1 MASEEGVML
10 LVRAQGNPNLSFI
23 ILLSIGVRT
32 ALLSLAQLK
41 QNNNNNIIVIII
53 IFVIMIRIKT
63 KHKLEARR
71 RCQPCQTLAIRY
83 TKKI

>member
-10 LVRAQGNPNLSFI
+10 LVKAQGNPNLSFI

-41 QNNNNNIIVIII
+41 QNNNNNNRIII
-53 IFVIMIRIKT
+53 IIIIIMIIKT
-63 KHKLEARR
+63 EHKLEARR

-83 TKKI
+83 TKNI